1 MNQDTGLP
9 DNSPHVAAFAFGI
22 EEGLFTL
29 DLAHPP
35 PWLTGLVIHLPDRTL
50 SYDFRLPSS
59 PASSPPLPQFIA
71 AFLDYLEI
79 KENAK
84 PHTLTGYR
92 RRLGQFARW
101 LDQHPPPTEGGDAGG
116 AQSGGGSF
124 DAWLAYYAAL
134 KRRQPAYA
142 PNSLRNHYD
151 ALKKFGRWLYQ
162 HGHLPAPP
170 LADVERPA
178 DKTQAEPR
186 AIERS
191 HINQMLAVAADPR
204 DRALL
209 LFFRDTACRAAEAVQ
224 LTWGQLNLEQG
235 TTEVRGKGDKS
246 RKLFFKPLTRRALE
260 KYRDALP
267 ENQRR
272 PDDPVWWGRK
282 GPLNYSGLYK
292 IFERLA
298 KNAGLGDDIFN
309 PHAWRHA
316 FGRDA
321 TIAGIPTAQLQDLMG
336 HSSIETTK
344 IYTQFNTTELQQAH
358 DRYSPVDGDLR
369 P

>member
-1 MNQDTGLP
+1 MNQAP
-9 DNSPHVAAFAFGI
+9 FAFSVDPNGC
-22 EEGLFTL
+22 LTL
-29 DLAHPP
+29 NLAHPP
-35 PWLTGLVIHLPDRTL
+35 SWLAGLVIHLPDRIIR
-50 SYDFRLPSS
+50 YDFAS
-59 PASSPPLPQFIA
+59 PASPALASSPPFASLIP
-71 AFLDYLEI
+71 AFLDHLEI

-92 RRLGQFARW
+92 RRLGQFSRW
-101 LDQHPPPTEGGDAGG
+101 LENYTPPAAGEAGG
-116 AQSGGGSF
+116 SPSLSPVAGEGWGGGF
-124 DAWLAYYAAL
+124 FAYYAHL
-134 KRRQPAYA
+134 KRRRPAYA

-151 ALKKFGRWLYQ
+151 ALKKFGRWLYER
-162 HGHLPAPP
+162 GHLPAPP
-170 LADVERPA
+170 LADVERPT
-178 DKTQAEPR
+178 DKTKSEPR

-191 HINQMLAVAADPR
+191 HINQMLAAAADPR

-209 LFFRDTACRAAEAVQ
+209 FFFRDTACRADEAVQ
-224 LTWGQLNLEQG
+224 LTWSRLKLEEGQVEII
-235 TTEVRGKGDKS
+235 GKGDRA

-272 PDDPVWWGRK
+272 SDDPVWWGRK

-292 IFERLA
+292 IFQRLA
-298 KNAGLGDDIFN
+298 AAAGLGDDIFN

-316 FGRDA
+316 FGRD
-321 TIAGIPTAQLQDLMG
+321 TTLAGIPTAQLQDLMG

-344 IYTQFNTTELQQAH
+344 IYAQFNTTELQQAH
-358 DRYSPVDGDLR
+358 DRYSPVDGDLH